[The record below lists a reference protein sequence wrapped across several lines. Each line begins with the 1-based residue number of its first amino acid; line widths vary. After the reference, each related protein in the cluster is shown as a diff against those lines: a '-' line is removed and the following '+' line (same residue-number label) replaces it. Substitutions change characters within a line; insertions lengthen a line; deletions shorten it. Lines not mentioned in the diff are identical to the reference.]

1 MSQLRQPLAMRAF
14 TGPLLRRLLAAEARQ
29 VLADIAALRSEGL

>member
-14 TGPLLRRLLAAEARQ
+14 AGPLLRRLLAAEAKQ
-29 VLADIAALRSEGL
+29 IIADIAVLRSGIH